1 LAADASF
8 KLDLYDAIERLGA
21 SAKPFEVRLQHGD
34 FTLEFFSPR
43 EEDTQQP
50 HEQDEVYIIARGA
63 ALFRCRGD
71 TVQVEAGDALYVPAR
86 DEHRF
91 EKFSDD
97 FATWVI
103 FFGPK
108 KPA

>member
-1 LAADASF
+1 LAADETF
-8 KLDLYDAIERLGA
+8 KLDLYDAIERLGGRD
-21 SAKPFEVRLQHGD
+21 KPFEVRLERGD
-34 FTLEFFSPR
+34 FTLEFFAPR
-43 EEDTQQP
+43 GEDTQQP
-50 HEQDEVYIIARGA
+50 HAQDEVYIIARGA
-63 ALFRCRGD
+63 ALFFCRGE

-97 FATWVI
+97 FAAWVI

-108 KPA
+108 R

>member
-1 LAADASF
+1 MAADESF
-8 KLDLYDAIERLGA
+8 KLDLYDAIERLGGH
-21 SAKPFEVRLQHGD
+21 AKPFEVRLQRGD
-34 FTLEFFSPR
+34 FTLEFVSPR
-43 EEDTQQP
+43 GEDTQQP
-50 HEQDEVYIIARGA
+50 HEQDEIYVIARGA
-63 ALFRCRGD
+63 ALFRCRGE
-71 TVQVEAGDALYVPAR
+71 TVQVEAGDALFVPAR

-108 KPA
+108 K